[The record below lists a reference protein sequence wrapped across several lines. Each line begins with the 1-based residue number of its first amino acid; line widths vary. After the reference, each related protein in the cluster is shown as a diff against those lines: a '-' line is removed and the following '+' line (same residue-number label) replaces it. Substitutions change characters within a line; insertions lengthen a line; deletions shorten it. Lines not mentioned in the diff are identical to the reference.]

1 MTRHGNLPIEM
12 NSFVGRAAELDE
24 IAKLLDR
31 GRLLTLHGAG
41 GVGKTRLAL
50 QAARMLRDDHPDGVW
65 LAEFSAE
72 TDGDRLAGVVAGAF
86 GLHEATGRPILDSL
100 VDFLSGRRLLLVLD
114 ACEHLVGPCAAV
126 VSALLAGA
134 PDIRIMVTSRQELGL
149 PEEVVLAVEP
159 FPVPPPEAADLAGYD
174 AMSLFLD
181 RATAVAP
188 GLRTDERAMMAVA
201 RLCRRLDGMPLA
213 IELAASHMRALS
225 ATQLADQFENRFA
238 SSPGGVGM
246 LLRHTLSA
254 ATAWSHELCTPA
266 ERLLWARLSVFAGAF
281 GTESAR
287 GVCEDE
293 SLPDVPAVL
302 ASLAAKSVVTRVGDR
317 YRLLDT
323 IRDYGRDRLDEL
335 GETVPMTHRHRDHY
349 LSAALR
355 MSVRWFGPDQ
365 LEWADWA
372 YGELRDIRAAL
383 DRCLDSGDPRTGLEL
398 AGALRVLWC
407 HLGLVREGRR
417 YLDRALAA
425 VPGPDRT
432 RSRPLWVAAHLAI
445 IQGDMPLA
453 RARAEEA
460 LESARLHGD
469 VEAEAEAQ
477 LRLAGTDLLAGDLE
491 GAVKHVL
498 RGARRLRR
506 VRKDAH
512 AVLLLPLLLAV
523 IATFDGDLDQA
534 VGILRATRRRCEELG
549 ELCQRAMGDYVL
561 SLALYNRGEV
571 AEASA
576 AARAALEVKWR
587 LRDTVG
593 SVLAIGQLARTAVAE
608 GDGRRAAWLLG
619 AARRIWITFGLPGQG
634 VDSVF
639 ELREAAANRAAAL
652 IGEAAYARAFEEGAA
667 AHYDAAVA
675 YALGR

>member
-1 MTRHGNLPIEM
+1 MTRRGNLPVEV

-31 GRLLTLHGAG
+31 TRLLTLRGAG

-50 QAARMLRDDHPDGVW
+50 QAALLLRDDHPDGVW
-65 LAEFSAE
+65 VAELSTE
-72 TDGDRLAGVVAGAF
+72 TDGDRLAGTVAGAF
-86 GLHEATGRPILDSL
+86 GLHEATGRPVLDSL

-114 ACEHLVGPCAAV
+114 ACDHLVGPCADV
-126 VSALLAGA
+126 VTALLAGA
-134 PDIRIMVTSRQELGL
+134 PDIQIMVTSRQELGV
-149 PEEVVLAVEP
+149 PQEVVLAVEP

-174 AMSLFLD
+174 VMSLFLD

-213 IELAASHMRALS
+213 IELAASHMRGLS
-225 ATQLADQFENRFA
+225 ATQLADQFENRFGP
-238 SSPGGVGM
+238 SSGGAGQ
-246 LLRHTLSA
+246 LLRLTLGA
-254 ATAWSHELCTPA
+254 ATAWSHDLCTPA
-266 ERLLWARLSVFAGAF
+266 ERLLWARLSVFAGTF
-281 GTESAR
+281 GADSAR

-293 SLPDVPAVL
+293 RLPGVPAVL
-302 ASLAAKSVVTRVGDR
+302 DALVAKSVVTRAGDR
-317 YRLLDT
+317 YRMLDT
-323 IRDYGRDRLDEL
+323 IRDYGRERLDEL
-335 GETVPMTHRHRDHY
+335 GETNPMISRHRDHY
-349 LSAALR
+349 LSTAMR
-355 MSVRWFGPDQ
+355 MSTRWFGPDQ

-372 YGELRDIRAAL
+372 YAELRDIRAAL
-383 DRCLDSGDPRTGLEL
+383 DRCLDSGDPRAGLEL

-425 VPGPDRT
+425 APGPDRT

-445 IQGDMPLA
+445 VQGDMPLA
-453 RARAEEA
+453 RSRAEEA
-460 LESARLHGD
+460 LESARRHGD
-469 VEAEAEAQ
+469 TEAEAEAH
-477 LRLAGTDLLAGDLE
+477 LRLAGTALLAGDLQD
-491 GAVKHVL
+491 AMTCVL

-523 IATFDGDLDQA
+523 IATFDGDLDEA
-534 VGILRATRRRCEELG
+534 VRILRATRRRCEEIG

-561 SLALYNRGEV
+561 SLTLYSRGEI

-576 AARAALEVKWR
+576 AARASLEVKWR

-593 SVLAIGQLARTAVAE
+593 SVLAIGQLARMAVAE
-608 GDGRRAAWLLG
+608 GDGHRAAWLLG
-619 AARRIWITFGLPGQG
+619 AARRIWITFGLSGQG

-639 ELREAAANRAAAL
+639 ELREPAANRAAAL

-675 YALGR
+675 YALGH